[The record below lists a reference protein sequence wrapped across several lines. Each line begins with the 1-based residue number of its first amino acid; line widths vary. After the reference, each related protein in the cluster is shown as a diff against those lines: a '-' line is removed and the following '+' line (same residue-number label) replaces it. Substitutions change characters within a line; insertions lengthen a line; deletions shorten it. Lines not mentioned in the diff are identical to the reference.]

1 MPTVERR
8 QTQINSVLST
18 ASKAQDSTS
27 SANANSSES
36 NSMNVS
42 DFDYD
47 NNNNNDFNNCYAS
60 YDGNESDFGSM
71 QRCSAHQTSSSSQP
85 SLVRAEADAASS
97 SSSSSQPHQGLGI
110 EARKM

>member
-1 MPTVERR
+1 
-8 QTQINSVLST
+8 
-18 ASKAQDSTS
+18 
-27 SANANSSES
+27 
-36 NSMNVS
+36 MNVS

-71 QRCSAHQTSSSSQP
+71 QRGSAHQTSSSSQP
-85 SLVRAEADAASS
+85 SLVRAEAASS

-110 EARKM
+110 EARKMAAIRQMGSHPWFILNRSLRA